1 MKFKQIKSSDDLNDD
16 LKYNLEQIYRIYQN
30 PLPENLFDDED
41 LLYKLFNFFDKDLKK
56 EHFYIF
62 LDFIGKLKY
71 DGVALITIDEF
82 LKNREIEYK
91 NIYQKFDVLV
101 KLEKKLNFKG

>member
-1 MKFKQIKSSDDLNDD
+1 MKFKQIKSSDDL
-16 LKYNLEQIYRIYQN
+16 KYNLEQIYSIYQN
-30 PLPENLFDDED
+30 PLPENLFFDED

-62 LDFIGKLKY
+62 LDFIGKLKD
-71 DGVALITIDEF
+71 DGVYLTSIDEF
-82 LKNREIEYK
+82 LENRETEYK